1 MLRIFVFK
9 VCNLCYHRKV
19 GHEDLP
25 QPYRQNRFLR
35 LMTSAIPAE
44 TISLFIMKHY
54 YCQGGQNM
62 LLSLSLILIIGFSLS
77 GILNRFRIPGLI
89 GLIFTGILLGP
100 QGLDL
105 ISRDILN
112 ISKDLREIALIVIL
126 LRAGLTLDLRDLKRV
141 GRPAFLMSFLP
152 ATFEILFISFLAPPL
167 LGISYIEGLILG
179 SVLSAVSP
187 AVVVPRMIHLMESGY
202 GRKKRIPQ
210 LVLAGAS
217 VDDIYVIVLFTAF
230 LGVYSGNQLRAGV
243 FLSVPVSVLS
253 GMALGIL
260 AGLILV
266 RVFRRLHVRD
276 TIKVLIILSVS
287 FLFMSF
293 EDLIAPY
300 FPLSGLLAVM
310 ALGGTL
316 LKSYEMLA
324 RRIIGKFS
332 KIWVGAE
339 ILLFVLVGAA
349 VEIEA
354 LSGVGLKSV
363 LLIVCAL
370 LFRMIG
376 VFISLIRTNLS
387 RKERL
392 FTAIAYLPKATVQ
405 AAIGTIPLS
414 QGVAA
419 GDTILSLAVLAI
431 MLTAPLGAFCI
442 DHLHKKLLERDA

>member
-1 MLRIFVFK
+1 
-9 VCNLCYHRKV
+9 
-19 GHEDLP
+19 
-25 QPYRQNRFLR
+25 
-35 LMTSAIPAE
+35 MTSAIPAE
-44 TISLFIMKHY
+44 TISLFSTNY
-54 YCQGGQNM
+54 YIFYYGGEIM

-105 ISRDILN
+105 ISMDILN

-126 LRAGLTLDLRDLKRV
+126 LRAGLTLDLRDLKKV
-141 GRPAFLMSFLP
+141 GRPAVLMSFVP
-152 ATFEILFISFLAPPL
+152 ATFEILAIFFIAPPL
-167 LGISYIEGLILG
+167 LGISYIEALILG

-230 LGVYSGNQLRAGV
+230 LGVYAGNQLSAGV

-253 GMALGIL
+253 GIALGIL
-260 AGLILV
+260 AGV
-266 RVFRRLHVRD
+266 VMVSVFRKIHVRD

-293 EDLIAPY
+293 EDFIAPY

-310 ALGGTL
+310 ALGGTI
-316 LKSYEMLA
+316 LKGYEMLA

-363 LLIVCAL
+363 LLIGCAL

-431 MLTAPLGAFCI
+431 ILTAPLGAFGI

>member
-1 MLRIFVFK
+1 
-9 VCNLCYHRKV
+9 
-19 GHEDLP
+19 
-25 QPYRQNRFLR
+25 
-35 LMTSAIPAE
+35 
-44 TISLFIMKHY
+44 
-54 YCQGGQNM
+54 M

-105 ISRDILN
+105 ISKDILN

-126 LRAGLTLDLRDLKRV
+126 LRAGLTLDLRDLKKV
-141 GRPAFLMSFLP
+141 GRPAVLMSFIP
-152 ATFEILFISFLAPPL
+152 ATFEILAISLIAPPL
-167 LGISYIEGLILG
+167 LGISFIEALILG
-179 SVLSAVSP
+179 AVLSAVSP

-230 LGVYSGNQLRAGV
+230 LGLYGGNQLNAGV

-253 GMALGIL
+253 GLALGII
-260 AGLILV
+260 AGLLMV
-266 RVFRRLHVRD
+266 KVFRMIHIRD

-310 ALGGTL
+310 ALGGTI
-316 LKSYEMLA
+316 LKGYEMLA
-324 RRIIGKFS
+324 KRIIGKFS

-354 LSGVGLKSV
+354 LSGVGFRSV
-363 LLIVCAL
+363 ILIGAAL

-376 VFISLIRTNLS
+376 VFISLIKTNLN

-405 AAIGTIPLS
+405 AAIGTIPLA

-419 GDTILSLAVLAI
+419 GSTILSLAVLAI
-431 MLTAPLGAFCI
+431 MLTAPLGALGI
-442 DHLHKKLLERDA
+442 DRLHTKMLTRDV

>member
-1 MLRIFVFK
+1 
-9 VCNLCYHRKV
+9 
-19 GHEDLP
+19 
-25 QPYRQNRFLR
+25 
-35 LMTSAIPAE
+35 
-44 TISLFIMKHY
+44 
-54 YCQGGQNM
+54 M

-77 GILNRFRIPGLI
+77 GILNRFKIPGLI

-105 ISRDILN
+105 ISKDILN

-126 LRAGLTLDLRDLKRV
+126 LRAGLTLDLRDLKKV
-141 GRPAFLMSFLP
+141 GRPAVLMSFVP
-152 ATFEILFISFLAPPL
+152 ATFEILAISLIAPPL
-167 LGISYIEGLILG
+167 LGITFLEALILG
-179 SVLSAVSP
+179 AVLSAVSP
-187 AVVVPRMIHLMESGY
+187 AIVVPRMIHLMESGY

-210 LVLAGAS
+210 LILAGAS

-230 LGVYSGNQLRAGV
+230 LGLYGGNQLNARV
-243 FLSVPVSVLS
+243 ILSVPVSVLS
-253 GMALGIL
+253 GLGLGIIT
-260 AGLILV
+260 GMIMV
-266 RVFRRLHVRD
+266 RVFKSLHIRD
-276 TIKVLIILSVS
+276 TIKVLVILSVS
-287 FLFMSF
+287 FLFLSF

-316 LKSYEMLA
+316 LKGYEMLA
-324 RRIIGKFS
+324 RRVIGKFS

-349 VEIEA
+349 VEIQA
-354 LSGVGLKSV
+354 LAGVGLKSV

-376 VFISLIRTNLS
+376 VFVSLMKTNLN

-392 FTAIAYLPKATVQ
+392 FTAVSYLPKATVQ
-405 AAIGTIPLS
+405 AAIGTIPLT

-419 GDTILSLAVLAI
+419 GSTILSMAVLAI
-431 MLTAPLGAFCI
+431 ILTAPLGALGI
-442 DHLHKKLLERDA
+442 DRLHKKLLTRDV

>member
-1 MLRIFVFK
+1 
-9 VCNLCYHRKV
+9 
-19 GHEDLP
+19 
-25 QPYRQNRFLR
+25 
-35 LMTSAIPAE
+35 
-44 TISLFIMKHY
+44 
-54 YCQGGQNM
+54 M

-89 GLIFTGILLGP
+89 GLLFTGILLGP

-126 LRAGLTLDLRDLKRV
+126 LRAGLTLDLRDLKKV
-141 GRPAFLMSFLP
+141 GRPAVLMSFVP
-152 ATFEILFISFLAPPL
+152 ATFEILAISFIAPLL
-167 LGISYIEGLILG
+167 LGISYIEALILG
-179 SVLSAVSP
+179 TVLSAVSP
-187 AVVVPRMIHLMESGY
+187 AVVVPRMIHLMESGH

-230 LGVYSGNQLRAGV
+230 LGVYGGNHLNAAV

-253 GMALGIL
+253 GLGLGII
-260 AGLILV
+260 AALIMV
-266 RVFRRLHVRD
+266 RVFRNLHIRD

-287 FLFMSF
+287 FLFISF

-310 ALGGTL
+310 ALGGTI
-316 LKSYEMLA
+316 LKGHEMLA
-324 RRIIGKFS
+324 KRIIGKFS

-339 ILLFVLVGAA
+339 VLLFVLVGAA

-354 LSGVGLKSV
+354 LSGVGIKSV
-363 LLIVCAL
+363 MLIGAAL
-370 LFRMIG
+370 LFRMAG
-376 VFISLIRTNLS
+376 VFISLIRTNLV

-405 AAIGTIPLS
+405 AAIGTIPLT

-419 GDTILSLAVLAI
+419 GSTILSLAVLAI
-431 MLTAPLGAFCI
+431 MLTAPLGALGI
-442 DHLHKKLLERDA
+442 DRLHPRLLTRDA

>member
-1 MLRIFVFK
+1 
-9 VCNLCYHRKV
+9 
-19 GHEDLP
+19 
-25 QPYRQNRFLR
+25 
-35 LMTSAIPAE
+35 MTSAIPAE
-44 TISLFIMKHY
+44 TISLFIVNY
-54 YCQGGQNM
+54 YNFYYGGENM

-77 GILNRFRIPGLI
+77 GILTRFRIPGLI

-105 ISRDILN
+105 ISMDILN

-126 LRAGLTLDLRDLKRV
+126 LRAGLTLDLCDLKKV
-141 GRPAFLMSFLP
+141 GRPAVLMSFVP
-152 ATFEILFISFLAPPL
+152 ATFEILAIFFIAPPL
-167 LGISYIEGLILG
+167 LGISYIEALILG

-230 LGVYSGNQLRAGV
+230 LGVYAGNQLSAGV

-260 AGLILV
+260 AGV
-266 RVFRRLHVRD
+266 VMVSVFRKIHVRD

-293 EDLIAPY
+293 EDFIAPY

-310 ALGGTL
+310 ALGGTI
-316 LKSYEMLA
+316 LKGYEMLA

-363 LLIVCAL
+363 LLIGCAL

-431 MLTAPLGAFCI
+431 MLTAPLGAFGI

>member
-1 MLRIFVFK
+1 
-9 VCNLCYHRKV
+9 
-19 GHEDLP
+19 
-25 QPYRQNRFLR
+25 
-35 LMTSAIPAE
+35 MTSAIPAE
-44 TISLFIMKHY
+44 TISLFSTNY
-54 YCQGGQNM
+54 YIFYYGGEIM

-105 ISRDILN
+105 ISMDILN
-112 ISKDLREIALIVIL
+112 ISKDLRENALIVIL
-126 LRAGLTLDLRDLKRV
+126 LRVGLTLDLRDLKKV
-141 GRPAFLMSFLP
+141 GRPAVLMSFVP
-152 ATFEILFISFLAPPL
+152 ATFEILAIFFIAPPL
-167 LGISYIEGLILG
+167 LGISYIEALILG

-230 LGVYSGNQLRAGV
+230 LGVYAGNQLSAGV

-253 GMALGIL
+253 GIALGIL
-260 AGLILV
+260 AGV
-266 RVFRRLHVRD
+266 VMVSVFRKIHVRD

-293 EDLIAPY
+293 EDFIAPY

-310 ALGGTL
+310 ALGGTI
-316 LKSYEMLA
+316 LKGYEMLA

-363 LLIVCAL
+363 LLIGCAL

-431 MLTAPLGAFCI
+431 ILTAPLGAFGI
-442 DHLHKKLLERDA
+442 DHLHKKLLKRDA

>member
-1 MLRIFVFK
+1 
-9 VCNLCYHRKV
+9 
-19 GHEDLP
+19 
-25 QPYRQNRFLR
+25 
-35 LMTSAIPAE
+35 MTSAIPAE
-44 TISLFIMKHY
+44 TISLFIVNY
-54 YCQGGQNM
+54 YNFYYGGENM
-62 LLSLSLILIIGFSLS
+62 LLSLSLILIIGFTLS
-77 GILNRFRIPGLI
+77 GILSRFRIPGLI

-105 ISRDILN
+105 ISMDILN

-126 LRAGLTLDLRDLKRV
+126 LRAGLTLDLRDLKKV
-141 GRPAFLMSFLP
+141 GRPAVLMSFVP
-152 ATFEILFISFLAPPL
+152 ATLEILAIFFIAPPL
-167 LGISYIEGLILG
+167 LGISYIEALILG

-230 LGVYSGNQLRAGV
+230 LGVYAGNQLSAGV

-253 GMALGIL
+253 GMALGGTIL
-260 AGLILV
+260 KG
-266 RVFRRLHVRD
+266 
-276 TIKVLIILSVS
+276 
-287 FLFMSF
+287 
-293 EDLIAPY
+293 
-300 FPLSGLLAVM
+300 
-310 ALGGTL
+310 
-316 LKSYEMLA
+316 YEMLA

-339 ILLFVLVGAA
+339 ILLFVLVGAE

-363 LLIVCAL
+363 LLIGCAL

-431 MLTAPLGAFCI
+431 MLTAPLGAFGI